1 MYLEQAFNQIFQE
14 NKTTQEFKIHKVS
27 TRKVQI
33 KSDEAGAK
41 NSLKLEFVLHFSFW
55 RDFDQIFLGKSTCI
69 TALIAS
75 MKDPPKY
82 ISGFQSLEGL
92 IRI

>member
-33 KSDEAGAK
+33 KIDEVGAK

-69 TALIAS
+69 TARTDCINWRTTDQVS
-75 MKDPPKY
+75 RV
-82 ISGFQSLEGL
+82 QQV
-92 IRI
+92 